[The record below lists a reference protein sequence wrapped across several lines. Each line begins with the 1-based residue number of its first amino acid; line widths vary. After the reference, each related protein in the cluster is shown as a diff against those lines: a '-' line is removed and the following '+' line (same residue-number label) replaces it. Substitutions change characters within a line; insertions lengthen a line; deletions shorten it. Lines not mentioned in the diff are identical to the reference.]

1 MPASAN
7 RLSVAVE
14 GPTAFVRV
22 QGRGCAEGAPC
33 FKRAIEQFR
42 EQGVQEVVLDL
53 SGCLLMDS
61 TFAGVLASL
70 TTGANH
76 GSRPMP
82 FTAVNAAP
90 RVVDL
95 LDNLGIKDRFR
106 FVEGTETGRPGSAA
120 EEVLPVEPASRE
132 EAARCCLDAHRVLMA
147 LNPANV
153 AKFQTLE
160 RFLEAELAKAKPGAG

>member
-7 RLSVAVE
+7 RLSVAVD

-22 QGRGCAEGAPC
+22 VGRGCAECAPH
-33 FKRAIEQFR
+33 FKRAIEQLR
-42 EQGVQEVVLDL
+42 GQGVREVVLDL

-61 TFAGVLASL
+61 TFAGVLAAL
-70 TTGANH
+70 ATPGPDGAA
-76 GSRPMP
+76 PVQ
-82 FTAVNAAP
+82 FTAVNAAS

-106 FVEGTETGRPGSAA
+106 FVVAGESGKPEAA
-120 EEVLPVEPASRE
+120 VEQVLPVEAASLE

-160 RFLEAELAKAKPGAG
+160 RFLEAELAKSKG